1 MRKLKFFIRY
11 KEFLYYQYICKKY
24 DEVTIVLIMGSMLF
38 VYQFIMK
45 YNKKTVIVDMCFDV
59 VCNACICCQKKEPL

>member
-38 VYQFIMK
+38 VYQFIIK
-45 YNKKTVIVDMCFDV
+45 YIKINQF
-59 VCNACICCQKKEPL
+59 

>member
-1 MRKLKFFIRY
+1 MRKLKFFIKY

-24 DEVTIVLIMGSMLF
+24 VEVTIVLIMGSMLF

-45 YNKKTVIVDMCFDV
+45 YNKIKRFGYILL
-59 VCNACICCQKKEPL
+59 IY

>member
-24 DEVTIVLIMGSMLF
+24 VEVTIVLIMGSMLF

-45 YNKKTVIVDMCFDV
+45 YNKIKQFGYILL
-59 VCNACICCQKKEPL
+59 IC